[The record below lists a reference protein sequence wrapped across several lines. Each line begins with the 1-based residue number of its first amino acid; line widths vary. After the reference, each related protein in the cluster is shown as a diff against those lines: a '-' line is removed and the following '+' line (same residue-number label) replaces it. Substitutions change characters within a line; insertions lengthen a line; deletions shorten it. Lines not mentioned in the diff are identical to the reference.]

1 MNVPLIESA
10 QVLCEPP
17 ASDNHFCLFDS
28 LIPLCASRATVVA
41 KKRLRCA
48 DAESNQS
55 MLCTQY
61 TVDIWSHCTEGLG
74 FCCFIVGKLIA
85 LAVHYTKRS
94 SSTSSA
100 TALFANRT
108 RPRRL
113 YCNGY
118 ISVSHVC
125 NARELDAT
133 TRRHRIVADF
143 CSGKFWTIALLSVV
157 LGFEYTTINFL

>member
-94 SSTSSA
+94 
-100 TALFANRT
+100 L
-108 RPRRL
+108 
-113 YCNGY
+113 CNGY